1 MVCESDLSVEI
12 VGKFKHFAPRIIT
25 LVIVAAIS
33 FAVTAVLISIFGLNP
48 GEVYQTLFSGAF
60 GSPSAFAVS
69 LNRANPI
76 LLCGLGLILA
86 YKGGIWNIGAEG
98 QLYIGALTSV
108 VVGLFITGVPGPI
121 HIFLMLAAGFIGGA
135 IWGLIPALLRV
146 RFKTN
151 ILITTLLMN
160 FIAIW
165 LVYYAVRFPLK
176 SESSFNPIT
185 EFIAPT
191 ARLPVLLGTSAH
203 SGILITIAL
212 AVLVWYI
219 LDRTVLGYRIKAMGA
234 NPIASLYS
242 GMPVNRVTI
251 ITMILSGGLCGLA
264 GMGEVS
270 GVNYILHQRIS
281 ADFGFLAI
289 AIVFIGGLNPWR
301 TVVAS
306 IFFGGLMVGARTAQ
320 ATHGLPLTIMHVFL
334 AMWMI
339 TLLMAP
345 VIEKRLTQLL
355 NGRKK
360 VQRKLV

>member
-1 MVCESDLSVEI
+1 M
-12 VGKFKHFAPRIIT
+12 GKLKYFAPKIIT
-25 LVIVAAIS
+25 FVIVIAIS
-33 FAVTAVLISIFGLNP
+33 LAVTSVLISVFGLNP
-48 GEVYQTLFSGAF
+48 GEVFHTLFSGAF
-60 GSPSAFAVS
+60 GSPNAFALS
-69 LNRANPI
+69 LNRANPL

-98 QLYIGALTSV
+98 QLYIGALTAV
-108 VVGLFITGVPGPI
+108 VVGLFITGVPRPV
-121 HIFLMLAAGFIGGA
+121 HIFLMLAAGFVGGA

-151 ILITTLLMN
+151 ILIMTLLMN
-160 FIAIW
+160 FIATW

-176 SESSFNPIT
+176 SETSFNPIT

-191 ARLPVLLGTSAH
+191 ARLPILVPGTSAH
-203 SGILITIAL
+203 AGILIAIGL

-219 LDRTVLGYRIKAMGA
+219 LEKTVLGYRIRAIGA
-234 NPIASLYS
+234 NPNASLYS
-242 GMPVNRVTI
+242 GIPVNRVVI

-289 AIVFIGGLNPWR
+289 AIVFIGGLSPWS
-301 TVVAS
+301 TIIAS
-306 IFFGGLMVGARTAQ
+306 IFFGGLMVGARAAQ
-320 ATHGLPLTIMHVFL
+320 ASHGLPLTIMHVFL
-334 AMWMI
+334 AMWML

-345 VIEKRLTQLL
+345 IIEQRLTHLLTRRRKVERQLI
-355 NGRKK
+355 
-360 VQRKLV
+360 